1 MAHPL
6 SSPNISSFSS
16 EINNFGCIEKYRWKL
31 TINNFYFF
39 FAFIESLKVALINN
53 IAIFMMAAKIATLGL
68 IKTKLFWKSYDVII
82 SVYDISNKILS
93 RDSSYIVHLTCKSS
107 ISMREVAITSAL
119 SGSLRSGLRSSSVF

>member
-1 MAHPL
+1 M
-6 SSPNISSFSS
+6 
-16 EINNFGCIEKYRWKL
+16 

-39 FAFIESLKVALINN
+39 FTFIESLKVALINN

-68 IKTKLFWKSYDVII
+68 IKTKLFWKNYDVII

-119 SGSLRSGLRSSSVF
+119 SGFLRSGLRSSSVF